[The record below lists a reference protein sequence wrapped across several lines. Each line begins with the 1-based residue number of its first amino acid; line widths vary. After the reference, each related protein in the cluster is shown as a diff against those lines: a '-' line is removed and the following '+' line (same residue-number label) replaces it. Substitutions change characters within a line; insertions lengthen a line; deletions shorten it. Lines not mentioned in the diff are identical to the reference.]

1 MVKTSHDWTSQ
12 DIFFYLL
19 ALWQTFQKCYF
30 TTRNIMFSLIDDGAI
45 QNSTGAGYQ
54 VNTYIAKMSV
64 LMHITMDQ

>member
-1 MVKTSHDWTSQ
+1 
-12 DIFFYLL
+12 
-19 ALWQTFQKCYF
+19 
-30 TTRNIMFSLIDDGAI
+30 MFSLIDDGAI